1 MCWYTEFHNCE
12 FHKYMKNKPHIFVNK
27 SLQYRMRK
35 STENQPVA
43 RYSVVLQG
51 SGMTGTLSIPACCCP
66 SSASTYGH
74 GLSPGGTASGAKRPV
89 DFGGNCCCHL
99 MWLLVRLYRHMRYV
113 CICMLRCALHVH
125 TAQVYP
131 HQSYLSAL
139 SVLHPGLLPNKTEWL
154 YNHKRHHTNQV
165 RPQYLSQCGLRK

>member
-43 RYSVVLQG
+43 RYSLVLQG

-74 GLSPGGTASGAKRPV
+74 GCLQVERPREQRGLWTLEATAVAIWCDCLCGYINTCIMYVYACYGVHYMCILHRCVHISRISLHSLYSTLVSSPTRLSGFIITRDTIQTRSAPSTCPSV
-89 DFGGNCCCHL
+89 D
-99 MWLLVRLYRHMRYV
+99 
-113 CICMLRCALHVH
+113 
-125 TAQVYP
+125 
-131 HQSYLSAL
+131 
-139 SVLHPGLLPNKTEWL
+139 
-154 YNHKRHHTNQV
+154 
-165 RPQYLSQCGLRK
+165 

>member
-1 MCWYTEFHNCE
+1 MYVWIAIE
-12 FHKYMKNKPHIFVNK
+12 FHKYMKNKAHIFVNK

-74 GLSPGGTASGAKRPV
+74 GCLQVERPREQRGLWTLEATAVA
-89 DFGGNCCCHL
+89 
-99 MWLLVRLYRHMRYV
+99 
-113 CICMLRCALHVH
+113 I
-125 TAQVYP
+125 
-131 HQSYLSAL
+131 
-139 SVLHPGLLPNKTEWL
+139 
-154 YNHKRHHTNQV
+154 
-165 RPQYLSQCGLRK
+165 